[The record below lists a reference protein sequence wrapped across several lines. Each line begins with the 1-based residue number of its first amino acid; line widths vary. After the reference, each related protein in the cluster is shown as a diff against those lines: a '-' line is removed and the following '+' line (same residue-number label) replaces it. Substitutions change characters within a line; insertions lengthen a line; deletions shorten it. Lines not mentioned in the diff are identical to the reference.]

1 MAEPSDASLARAAAS
16 LGECLRGQGR
26 VIATA
31 ESCTGGWVAK
41 CLTDTSGSSDY
52 FETGLVTYSNTAKE
66 NMLGVPAGILAG
78 HGAVSSAV
86 VSAMVSGTLERTGAD
101 VAVAVS
107 GIAGPGG
114 GSAEK
119 PVGTVWFG
127 WGVAGSTPVTA
138 CKQFEGDRDQVRRDS
153 VHFILKRVKCWL
165 QDDR

>member
-1 MAEPSDASLARAAAS
+1 MGEPSDTSLARDAAL

-52 FETGLVTYSNTAKE
+52 FETGLITYSNTAKE

-86 VSAMVSGTLERTGAD
+86 VSAMVSGTLEATGAD

-114 GSAEK
+114 GSPEK

-138 CKQFEGDRDQVRRDS
+138 CEQFEGDRDQVRRHA
-153 VHFILKRVKCWL
+153 VHFALKRVKQWL
-165 QDDR
+165 QDHR

>member
-1 MAEPSDASLARAAAS
+1 MGNASDTNLARDAAS

-31 ESCTGGWVAK
+31 ESCTGGWIAK

-66 NMLGVPAGILAG
+66 TMLGVPAGILAG

-86 VSAMVSGTLERTGAD
+86 VSAMVSGTLEKTGAD

-138 CKQFEGDRDQVRRDS
+138 CKQFEGDRDEVRRAA
-153 VHFILKRVKCWL
+153 VHFALTRVKEWL
-165 QDDR
+165 QGDR

>member
-1 MAEPSDASLARAAAS
+1 MGEPSDTTLAQTAAS

-31 ESCTGGWVAK
+31 ESCTGGWIAK

-52 FETGLVTYSNTAKE
+52 FETGLVTYSNEIKE
-66 NMLGVPAGILAG
+66 KLLGVSAGILAG

-86 VSAMVSGTLERTGAD
+86 ASAMVTGTLEKTGAD
-101 VAVAVS
+101 VALAVS

-127 WGVAGSTPVTA
+127 WGVAGSTPVTS
-138 CKQFEGDRDQVRRDS
+138 CKQFEGDRDQVRRDA
-153 VHFILKRVKCWL
+153 VDFALQRLKRWL
-165 QDDR
+165 EGDR

>member
-1 MAEPSDASLARAAAS
+1 MGEPSDATLARKAAS

-52 FETGLVTYSNTAKE
+52 FETGLVTYSNEAKE
-66 NMLGVPAGILAG
+66 KLLGVPAGILAG

-86 VSAMVSGTLERTGAD
+86 ASAMVSGTLEKTGAD
-101 VAVAVS
+101 VALAVS

-127 WGVAGSTPVTA
+127 WGVAGSTPVTT
-138 CKQFEGDRDQVRRDS
+138 CKQFEGDRDQVRREA
-153 VHFILKRVKCWL
+153 VEFALKRLKRWL
-165 QDDR
+165 QG

>member
-1 MAEPSDASLARAAAS
+1 MGEPSDTSLAREADA

-86 VSAMVSGTLERTGAD
+86 VSAMVSGTIDRAGAD

-127 WGVAGSTPVTA
+127 WGVAGSTPVTT
-138 CKQFEGDRDQVRRDS
+138 CKEFEGDRDQVRREA
-153 VHFILKRVKCWL
+153 VQFALKRLRRWL
-165 QDDR
+165 EG

>member
-1 MAEPSDASLARAAAS
+1 MAEPSDARLARDAAS

-31 ESCTGGWVAK
+31 ESCTGGWIAK

-52 FETGLVTYSNTAKE
+52 FESGLVTYSNMAKE
-66 NMLGVPAGILAG
+66 KLLGVPAGILAG

-86 VSAMVSGTLERTGAD
+86 ASAMVSGTLQTTGAD

-114 GSAEK
+114 GSADK

-127 WGVAGSTPVTA
+127 WGVAGSTPVTT
-138 CKQFEGDRDQVRRDS
+138 CKQFEGDRDQVRRDA
-153 VHFILKRVKCWL
+153 VQFALTRLKRWL
-165 QDDR
+165 EG

>member
-1 MAEPSDASLARAAAS
+1 MGEPSDATLARAAAS

-52 FETGLVTYSNTAKE
+52 FETGLVTYSNEAKE
-66 NMLGVPAGILAG
+66 QLLEVPAGILAG

-86 VSAMVSGTLERTGAD
+86 ASAMVTGTLEKTGAD

-119 PVGTVWFG
+119 PVGSVWFG

-138 CKQFEGDRDQVRRDS
+138 CKQFDGDRDQVRREAVD
-153 VHFILKRVKCWL
+153 FALQRLKRWL
-165 QDDR
+165 EGDR

>member
-1 MAEPSDASLARAAAS
+1 MGEPSDASLARDAAS

-31 ESCTGGWVAK
+31 ESCTGGWIAK

-66 NMLGVPAGILAG
+66 NMLGVTAGILAG
-78 HGAVSSAV
+78 HGAVSSTVA
-86 VSAMVSGTLERTGAD
+86 SAMVSGALDRTGAD

-114 GSAEK
+114 GNAEK
-119 PVGTVWFG
+119 PVGAVWFG

-138 CKQFEGDRDQVRRDS
+138 CKQFEGGRDQVRRES
-153 VHFILKRVKCWL
+153 VHFALTRLRHWL

>member
-1 MAEPSDASLARAAAS
+1 MVEPSDTSLAQDAAS

-31 ESCTGGWVAK
+31 ESCTGGWIAK

-86 VSAMVSGTLERTGAD
+86 VSAMVSGTLATTGAD

-127 WGVAGSTPVTA
+127 WGVAGSTPVTN
-138 CKQFEGDRDQVRRDS
+138 CKQFEGDRDQVRRDA
-153 VHFILKRVKCWL
+153 VRFALTHLKRWL